1 MSEEGSLT
9 IEDIEL
15 ARVELLYTMLQPI
28 EGNSQ
33 LVEIFDNIDAA
44 IIRKKILE
52 PCIYITKSRLSSL
65 QSNHT
70 GAVS

>member
-52 PCIYITKSRLSSL
+52 II
-65 QSNHT
+65 
-70 GAVS
+70 ADW